1 MSNNIAAG
9 TVLSYTYDA
18 GTSPGKT
25 RTATFRNY
33 TDSKG
38 KPAMYCDDG
47 TLNGQCK
54 LFLLRYVRNMLIEN
68 DSTGM
73 CSTSEQWWWQHGDEA
88 VAALEVHN
96 C

>member
-18 GTSPGKT
+18 GTNPGKT

-33 TDSKG
+33 IYSKG

-47 TLNGQCK
+47 TLKGQCK